1 MFENNKNVFEFSYS
15 YENKHNNR
23 SGSMLDSDQIK
34 KYQMVIFKK
43 QNLPTRIKTI
53 LLINSLYFQK
63 YNTVT
68 SVGSKRV
75 FGHLQLKAYSLILIF

>member
-43 QNLPTRIKTI
+43 
-53 LLINSLYFQK
+53 
-63 YNTVT
+63 
-68 SVGSKRV
+68 
-75 FGHLQLKAYSLILIF
+75 